1 MTLHRRCRTA
11 SMAALRLL
19 NLPRRQ
25 HVRLP
30 QCSRVNRLCP
40 CLVTVSDR
48 ARFGAGT
55 AAAANLRLRPRH
67 VLQFGRV
74 LSYGPPG
81 QHRWSELDAVDS
93 LGLRREYCLLAN
105 LELGPLPR

>member
-1 MTLHRRCRTA
+1 
-11 SMAALRLL
+11 MAALRLL
-19 NLPRRQ
+19 HLPRRQ

-30 QCSRVNRLCP
+30 QCLPCESSVP
-40 CLVTVSDR
+40 CLVAVSDR